1 MTEEI
6 DDLLDKW
13 DEAFIRGEDL
23 SLDQLCP
30 DASTE
35 LRQKFARRQKGLH
48 QVNQLMDLTS
58 NPVYDNQLTSGR
70 FGFESGNPVP
80 VHGLD
85 DELMELIGRGGFG
98 EVWKVVN
105 PFTNAVSAI
114 KFCDPALRSSLL
126 REAKL
131 FARITDQLDSKTFVN
146 VKDTYLKSAEPP
158 CIRLE
163 FVEWPTL
170 EQILT
175 DRESESDSLNPYEA
189 TRLIH
194 RLAKVMGQ
202 SHSLNPAVVHPI

>member
-1 MTEEI
+1 M
-6 DDLLDKW
+6 
-13 DEAFIRGEDL
+13 G
-23 SLDQLCP
+23 S
-30 DASTE
+30 
-35 LRQKFARRQKGLH
+35 
-48 QVNQLMDLTS
+48 
-58 NPVYDNQLTSGR
+58 
-70 FGFESGNPVP
+70 
-80 VHGLD
+80 
-85 DELMELIGRGGFG
+85 G

-114 KFCDPALRSSLL
+114 KFCDPALHSSLL

-158 CIRLE
+158 CILLE

-202 SHSLNPAVVHPI
+202 SHSLNPARGTSRSEASEHFCMGEDEVGSMR